1 MGEEPRWIGGALQP
15 VPTRVRDAI
24 GPIINDH
31 GLTLLGTEL
40 GREGHRT
47 ILWVF
52 VDTDEGAT
60 IQDCA
65 RVTPE
70 ISATLDV
77 ADPVHESYELRV
89 SSPGLDRPLMTA
101 GDFEKYAGEE
111 IQMMLMSPLGGRRK
125 FTGVNRGLNEANV
138 LMECHDGCHEVPLA
152 FIQKARLKYTVK
164 FGKKRQ

>member
-1 MGEEPRWIGGALQP
+1 MQP
-15 VPTRVRDAI
+15 VPVRVRDAI
-24 GPIINDH
+24 DPIIVDN
-31 GLTLLGTEL
+31 GLSLLGIEL

-52 VDTDEGAT
+52 VDTDDGAT

-89 SSPGLDRPLMTA
+89 STPGVDRPLMKA
-101 GDFEKYAGEE
+101 DHFVECVGEE
-111 IQMMLMSPLGGRRK
+111 IQLVLMSPLGGRRK
-125 FTGVNRGLNEANV
+125 FTGINQGLNGENV
-138 LMECHDGCHEVPLA
+138 VIECSDG
-152 FIQKARLKYTVK
+152 
-164 FGKKRQ
+164 